1 MRVIKSNGK
10 LENFKLSK
18 LVDSLIGTFEMAQT
32 PEGMSN
38 DLIRQ
43 TIKDFHAWQIGKN
56 EITSQDIR
64 LKISSILKKIHPEAT
79 YIYKNFKSII

>member
-18 LVDSLIGTFEMAQT
+18 LVDSLIGTVEMAQT

-64 LKISSILKKIHPEAT
+64 LKISSILKKIHPEAS

>member
-64 LKISSILKKIHPEAT
+64 LKISSILKKIHPEAS

>member
-10 LENFKLSK
+10 LENFELNK
-18 LVDSLIGTFEMAQT
+18 LVDSLIGTFEIAQT

-43 TIKDFHAWQIGKN
+43 TVKDFHAWQIGKN
-56 EITSQDIR
+56 EITSRDIR
-64 LKISSILKKIHPEAT
+64 LKISSILKKIHPEAS

>member
-38 DLIRQ
+38 DLIRE

-64 LKISSILKKIHPEAT
+64 LKISSILKKIHPEAS

>member
-18 LVDSLIGTFEMAQT
+18 LVDSLIGTFEMVQT

-64 LKISSILKKIHPEAT
+64 LKISSILKKIHPEAS

>member
-1 MRVIKSNGK
+1 MRVTKSNGK

-64 LKISSILKKIHPEAT
+64 LKISSILKKIHPEAS